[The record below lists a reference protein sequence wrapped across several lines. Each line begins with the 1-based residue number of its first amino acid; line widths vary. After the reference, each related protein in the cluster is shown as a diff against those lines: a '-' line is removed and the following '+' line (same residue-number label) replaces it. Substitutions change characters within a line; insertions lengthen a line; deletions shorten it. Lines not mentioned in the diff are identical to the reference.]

1 MNTIFVLVD
10 LVDHSPIEKDS
21 TSFWDIAASK
31 EMTELRVI
39 SRSICPVPVIIVRD
53 DFRRFYTVAQV
64 HWVHVQFVFAL
75 HNFFL
80 IGIEV

>member
-1 MNTIFVLVD
+1 
-10 LVDHSPIEKDS
+10 
-21 TSFWDIAASK
+21 
-31 EMTELRVI
+31 MTELRVI
-39 SRSICPVPVIIVRD
+39 SRFICPVPVIIVRD